1 MKKGNLQKLF
11 GKLVRCK
18 LKQRSEICVG
28 HPGALAMR
36 LGPAGLPPALPP
48 PSFLAWRR
56 LSGGWRSH
64 DQGVVPTKC
73 TIPP

>member
-28 HPGALAMR
+28 QDPGALAMR
-36 LGPAGLPPALPP
+36 LGAAGPGWAT
-48 PSFLAWRR
+48 SGSSSAIVSGLAPIVCG
-56 LSGGWRSH
+56 LE
-64 DQGVVPTKC
+64 
-73 TIPP
+73 IP